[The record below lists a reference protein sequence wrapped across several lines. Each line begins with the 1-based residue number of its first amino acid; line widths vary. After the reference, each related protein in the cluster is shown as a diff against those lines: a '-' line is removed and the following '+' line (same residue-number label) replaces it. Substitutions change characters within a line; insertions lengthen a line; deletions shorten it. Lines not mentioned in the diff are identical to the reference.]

1 MTARNNP
8 GRSCVIT
15 GSTDEEDVPMTQS
28 TIRPLVDTER
38 LRTSIRDEYSAVATE
53 PSRGFHFH
61 TGRPL
66 LQRLGYDDTML
77 EGIPEE
83 ALASAAGTGNPF
95 ALGEI
100 LAGERIVDCGSGSGV
115 DSMVA
120 ARLVGS
126 DGRVIGVDMTPEM
139 LTTARRASTAAG
151 LDNVEFRDGLL
162 ESLPVEDGWADV
174 IISNGV
180 LNLVPDKAAALGE
193 MARVLR
199 PGGRLQIAD
208 IVLGRAVS
216 EDSKHDVSLWT
227 GCIAGGLLADELGEA
242 VRDAGFSDVEVIVGA
257 DVFAGAPQHSNAAE
271 FGTRGAGIRARRP
284 GPGSA
289 G

>member
-1 MTARNNP
+1 
-8 GRSCVIT
+8 
-15 GSTDEEDVPMTQS
+15 MTQS
-28 TIRPLVDTER
+28 ITRPLVDTER
-38 LRTSIRDEYSAVATE
+38 LRASIRDEYSAVATE
-53 PSRGFHFH
+53 PARGFHFH

-66 LQRLGYDDTML
+66 LLMLGYDDALL
-77 EGIPEE
+77 EGIPDE

-100 LAGERIVDCGSGSGV
+100 RAGERVVDCGSGSGV
-115 DSMVA
+115 DSLVA

-139 LTTARRASTAAG
+139 LATARRAAEAAG
-151 LDNVEFRDGLL
+151 VHNVEFRDGLL
-162 ESLPVEDGWADV
+162 ESLPVEDGWASV
-174 IISNGV
+174 VISNGV
-180 LNLVPDKAAALGE
+180 LNLVPDKAAALSE

-199 PGGRLQIAD
+199 PGGRLQLAD

-216 EDSKHDVSLWT
+216 DDSKQDVGLWT
-227 GCIAGGLLADELGEA
+227 GCIAGGLLADELAEA
-242 VRDAGFSDVEVIVGA
+242 VRTTGFTDVEVIPGA

-284 GPGSA
+284 GPASA